1 MDVKGPIDVST
12 IADVPATGTGLG
24 SSGSV
29 MVGILSALSS
39 YSKKY
44 FKKEEIV
51 RIACDI
57 EINRL
62 KKPIGKQDQYFAA
75 YGGLSYFKFNPDES
89 VRIERLNHNRSTVV
103 DLQNNILCFYT
114 GVGRNSHDILLNQQ
128 NQIKNNLIFLHEIRD
143 LADTARSLL
152 KKGDIT
158 KFGEMLNT
166 GWELKKK
173 LSSNIS
179 SNLIDLYYKKAI
191 KAGALGGKINGAG
204 GGGFLTFY
212 CEKRYQGK
220 VRQALRRL
228 REIDINISDSGSSII
243 FNNEN

>member
-1 MDVKGPIDVST
+1 
-12 IADVPATGTGLG
+12 
-24 SSGSV
+24 
-29 MVGILSALSS
+29 
-39 YSKKY
+39 
-44 FKKEEIV
+44 
-51 RIACDI
+51 
-57 EINRL
+57 
-62 KKPIGKQDQYFAA
+62 
-75 YGGLSYFKFNPDES
+75 
-89 VRIERLNHNRSTVV
+89 
-103 DLQNNILCFYT
+103 
-114 GVGRNSHDILLNQQ
+114 
-128 NQIKNNLIFLHEIRD
+128 
-143 LADTARSLL
+143 
-152 KKGDIT
+152 
-158 KFGEMLNT
+158 MLNT